1 MSRRRSIEVEGFS
14 HGTNPIPAASRVGNM
29 VMTGGVFGLDPKT
42 KAIPDGAAEQCRLMF
57 ANLRRILDAAGA
69 STDEVLK
76 VTVFIKDNSVREV
89 INPEWLALFPD
100 PASRPARQTRPH
112 GGGGCSQ
119 GLSSRSSCPCW
130 SCRAGQPLACR

>member
-1 MSRRRSIEVEGFS
+1 MSKRRSIEVEGFN

-29 VMTGGVFGLDPKT
+29 VMTGGVYGLDPRT

-57 ANLRRILDAAGA
+57 ANLRRILSAAGA
-69 STDEVLK
+69 TPDEVLR

-100 PASRPARQTRPH
+100 ATSRPARQTLINPH
-112 GGGGCSQ
+112 LAANMLIQCEATAVVGG
-119 GLSSRSSCPCW
+119 
-130 SCRAGQPLACR
+130 